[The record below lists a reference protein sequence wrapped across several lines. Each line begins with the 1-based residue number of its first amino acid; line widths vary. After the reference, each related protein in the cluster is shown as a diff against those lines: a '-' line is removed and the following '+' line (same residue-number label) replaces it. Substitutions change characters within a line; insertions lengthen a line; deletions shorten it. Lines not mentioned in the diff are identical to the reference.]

1 MAHISLDIAKFYS
14 IMIHL
19 VEEFPDL
26 EEDQECLSDTLE
38 GLTNLDQ
45 VLVELALSINK
56 DKDQAASLKALI
68 SRLNDRKNRIENRA
82 EKTRDIILHAMLD
95 TGLKKIT
102 DPITISVSDTKG
114 AVIITN
120 EDEIPDDLLN
130 IKTSPNK
137 KAIKEIL
144 DIGETVPGATLSNS
158 KPCVRITI

>member
-1 MAHISLDIAKFYS
+1 MAHISQDIAKFNS
-14 IMIHL
+14 IKKQL